1 MTRAQLIERLLRLT
15 APLPL
20 WLLHA
25 FGALIGSIGALTPN
39 TARHIARVNVEM
51 CFPDWQLSRK
61 RALTRC
67 TLRESA
73 KSLTELGALWYRP
86 LARTLG
92 LVRAVEGE
100 QLVDDA
106 IARGNG
112 LLVIAPH
119 LGAWEALQAWIG
131 QRTISNALYRP
142 PRQVELEDLIT
153 RARSR
158 TGTRFWPAKP
168 SGIRALFKA
177 LRNGEAVGVL
187 PDQEPPGEG
196 VFAPFFGV
204 PAKTMTLFCKLAARS
219 EATVLIGWA
228 ERLPR
233 GRGYRLHWRA
243 VGDGIRDADPERAAA
258 AMNAAIEAAAGEL
271 PCQYLWTYRRFARRP
286 DGERSLYKRWRS
298 EGGWVVKTR

>member
-1 MTRAQLIERLLRLT
+1 MSRARLIEHLLRLT

-25 FGALIGSIGALTPN
+25 LGGLIGGVGVLIPN
-39 TARHIARVNVEM
+39 SARHIARVNVEL
-51 CFPDWQLSRK
+51 CFPDWPLARK
-61 RALTRC
+61 RELVRR

-86 LARTLG
+86 LPRVLG

-100 QLVDDA
+100 ELVQEG
-106 IARGNG
+106 IGRGKG

-131 QRTISNALYRP
+131 QRIASHALYRP
-142 PRQVELEDLIT
+142 PRQAELEGLIT

-177 LRNGEAVGVL
+177 LRSGEAVGVL
-187 PDQEPPGEG
+187 PDQQPAGEG

-228 ERLPR
+228 ERLPH
-233 GRGYRLHWRA
+233 GEGYHLRWRR
-243 VGDGIRDADPERAAA
+243 VDDGIRDPDPERAAA
-258 AMNAAIEAAAGEL
+258 AMNAAIEAAAREL
-271 PCQYLWTYRRFARRP
+271 PCQYQWTYRRFSRQP
-286 DGERSLYKRWRS
+286 DGHKNLYKRWRS
-298 EGGWVVKTR
+298 KSGWVVPIT